1 MKISHLWSIT
11 ACFNPHSLSE
21 NSKWRSKP
29 FHHSGANHM
38 LPFHSHC
45 SGHTHKS
52 NIGARN
58 RPSSLNFF
66 FCQCVVLDV
75 VVNRTWSSWRLVIC
89 VFALRRGRTSK
100 WPRTHRPVEPISLFI
115 CVPQTRQTWVYS
127 KISMF
132 AHVLAL
138 SQKQTHQF
146 IVCLRARVGRGD
158 VGYFSLRMV
167 YRFPDE

>member
-21 NSKWRSKP
+21 NSKRCSKP
-29 FHHSGANHM
+29 FHHSGTNHM
-38 LPFHSHC
+38 LPFHSTFSSSFFSDHA
-45 SGHTHKS
+45 HKS
-52 NIGARN
+52 NTGAQN
-58 RPSSLNFF
+58 RPPSLKLKSS
-66 FCQCVVLDV
+66 
-75 VVNRTWSSWRLVIC
+75 RRLVIC
-89 VFALRRGRTSK
+89 VFALRCGWTSE

-115 CVPQTRQTWVYS
+115 CVPQTRQTWVCS

-146 IVCLRARVGRGD
+146 IVCLRAHVGRGTQIFLAAD
-158 VGYFSLRMV
+158 GLPLSR
-167 YRFPDE
+167 